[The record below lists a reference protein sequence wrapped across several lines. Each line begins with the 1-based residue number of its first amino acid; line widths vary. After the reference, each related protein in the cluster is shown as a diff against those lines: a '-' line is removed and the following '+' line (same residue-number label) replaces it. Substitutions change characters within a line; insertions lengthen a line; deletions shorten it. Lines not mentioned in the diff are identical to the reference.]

1 MAVTRRWSIRSCFGS
16 AARKL
21 RRIQADPISR
31 GNACHARSPKPSL
44 MDKRMARPA
53 VGPGRSAA
61 TRQPRDRNDVGGVM
75 SYRVGFYRE
84 IVNSYG
90 TPFKASVYTAELE
103 TLGSMDE
110 AITIAI
116 DRFKRDRE
124 IGRAH

>member
-1 MAVTRRWSIRSCFGS
+1 
-16 AARKL
+16 
-21 RRIQADPISR
+21 
-31 GNACHARSPKPSL
+31 

-84 IVNSYG
+84 IVNSYD

-124 IGRAH
+124 LSCWSALAAGYEVAYERTTRSDESRVGKEGVRT